1 MAKKT
6 VAKPAGI
13 KKPKKAA
20 ASSPKPASAIDRR
33 LKTPKYRSF
42 RLHKRIK
49 PAVPKLPGSFRL
61 LGRSV
66 KVLAQHW
73 RLFLVVVLVYGVLN
87 IIFVTGIGGTGDI
100 STAQS
105 NIKANSSGQGLTFGN
120 GAALLGDLLGNSGN
134 TNSSTAG
141 TYQVLFLLIGSLAII
156 WTLRQVHAGKPVR
169 ARDSYYRGIYPLIPF
184 ILVLAV
190 IGIQLLPFIVGA
202 FLYSTV
208 VSGGIAV
215 LAVEKVAWAFVFFL
229 LALLSLYM
237 ICSSFFALYIATL
250 PDMTPMKALRSARQ
264 LVLYRRWSVMRKLLF
279 LPVVLLMGA
288 SILMLPVVLF
298 LAPAAVWI
306 FFALGMIG
314 LAIFHSYMYLLYR
327 ALL

>member
-6 VAKPAGI
+6 VAKPTGI

-20 ASSPKPASAIDRR
+20 TSNSKPSSAIARR
-33 LKTPKYRSF
+33 LKTPQYRSF
-42 RLHKRIK
+42 RLHKRIT
-49 PAVPKLPGSFRL
+49 PAVPKLSGSFRL

-66 KVLAQHW
+66 KVLARHW
-73 RLFLVVVLVYGVLN
+73 KLFLVVMLVYGILN
-87 IIFVTGIGGTGDI
+87 IIFVTGLSGSGNI

-105 NIKANSSGQGLTFGN
+105 NIQANSSGQGLTLGN
-120 GAALLGDLLGNSGN
+120 GATLVGDLLGNSGN
-134 TNSSTAG
+134 TGSSTTG
-141 TYQVLFLLIGSLAII
+141 TYQVVLLLIGSLAII
-156 WTLRQVHAGKPVR
+156 WTLRQVHAGKSVR
-169 ARDSYYRGIYPLIPF
+169 ARDGYYRGMYPLIPF

-190 IGIQLLPFIVGA
+190 VGIQLIPLIAGA

-208 VSGGIAV
+208 VTGGIAAF
-215 LAVEKVAWAFVFFL
+215 AVEKVAWALLFFL
-229 LALLSLYM
+229 LVLLSLYM
-237 ICSSFFALYIATL
+237 ICSSFFALYIVTL

-279 LPVVLLMGA
+279 LPAVLLIGA

-298 LAPAAVWI
+298 LAPAAVWV

-314 LAIFHSYMYLLYR
+314 LAIFHG
-327 ALL
+327 